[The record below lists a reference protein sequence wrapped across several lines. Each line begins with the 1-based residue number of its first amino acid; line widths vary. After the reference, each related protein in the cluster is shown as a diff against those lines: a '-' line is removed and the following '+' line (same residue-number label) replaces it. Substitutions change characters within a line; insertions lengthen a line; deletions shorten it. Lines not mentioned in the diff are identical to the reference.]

1 MNGFAHKT
9 HDGRSTAMSTA
20 DVARRM
26 GCSETTVHNVE
37 ARALAKIRMGL
48 LNDPDVVE
56 MLAEMYGEASVGE
69 FHRGSLLHWAA
80 NARLRRRGA

>member
-48 LNDPDVVE
+48 LNDPDMVE
-56 MLAEMYGEASVGE
+56 MLAEMYGKARVGE
-69 FHRGSLLHWAA
+69 FQSSSLLHWAA